1 MAVISVILGG
11 CLGFMSALF
20 GLAVLNVSW
29 IAALGLW
36 SGVGLIAAAFVLAYA
51 MLPRRPAQ
59 ADMGA
64 KHA

>member
-1 MAVISVILGG
+1 MAIVSVFLGG
-11 CLGFMSALF
+11 CLGFLSAMF

-51 MLPRRPAQ
+51 MLPRRRAQ
-59 ADMGA
+59 SEMSAE
-64 KHA
+64 HA